1 MMRPLVLMLL
11 VLAIGVG
18 ACGKKGEPLTPSE
31 SARQQAEQDRK
42 QQRKNTE

>member
-11 VLAIGVG
+11 VLAVGVS

-31 SARQQAEQDRK
+31 SARQQAEQEKK
-42 QQRKNTE
+42 QQRKNAE